1 MRVVILG
8 CGRVG
13 ANLANSLDQEG
24 HIVSIVDHRSESFQ
38 RFLSKEFR
46 GSVILGNGLDE
57 DVLKSAGI
65 EQADVFAAVTDRD
78 NTNIMASQ
86 IAETVFGVK
95 KVVCRIYDPNRNE
108 AYRTLGLETVAPI
121 MISANRI
128 KDMLKTGEQT
138 LGLRDRQPGT
148 PQTRG

>member
-1 MRVVILG
+1 MRIVILG

-13 ANLANSLDQEG
+13 ANLANSLDSEG
-24 HIVSIVDHRSESFQ
+24 HAVSIIDHNSESFR
-38 RFLSKEFR
+38 RFLSTEFR
-46 GSVILGNGLDE
+46 GSAILGNGLDE

-65 EQADVFAAVTDRD
+65 EQADAFAAVTDRD

-86 IAETVFGVK
+86 VAQMVFGVK

-121 MISANRI
+121 LISANRI
-128 KDMLKTGEQT
+128 RDMLKTGEER
-138 LGLRDRQPGT
+138 LGLRPQPPGS
-148 PQTRG
+148 PETRG